1 MGTTAQKKSTTMAAA
16 ASTMSPSLPESGPAS
31 APRQPSPC
39 CPLLPDWC
47 FIGGGGGGK
56 KGSRLGK
63 VSQVVLGAVINLAL
77 LGLFVLHFYRNGFK
91 RREWLWVV
99 LICVATILVTYAFL
113 LVRCIYDR
121 SCNRGTK
128 EAEEDRVVGHNDP
141 NIC

>member
-1 MGTTAQKKSTTMAAA
+1 MGTAQKFATMAAA
-16 ASTMSPSLPESGPAS
+16 ATTMSPSLPESRPAAS
-31 APRQPSPC
+31 APRQPSRC

-91 RREWLWVV
+91 RREWLWVI

-121 SCNRGTK
+121 S
-128 EAEEDRVVGHNDP
+128 
-141 NIC
+141 